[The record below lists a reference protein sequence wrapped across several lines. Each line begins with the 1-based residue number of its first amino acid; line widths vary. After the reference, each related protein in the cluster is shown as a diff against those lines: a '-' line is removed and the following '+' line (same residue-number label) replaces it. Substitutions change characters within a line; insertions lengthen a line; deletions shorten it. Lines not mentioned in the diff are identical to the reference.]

1 MHLEPV
7 QALEAGE
14 SPQALAETIILST
27 KIFAFIVHTN
37 LVQVIVECQSLR
49 ERCRRLEELV
59 LQREQ
64 NEQGKSH
71 SQSRSVSVHVKNGD
85 SASFAE
91 LRQKISE
98 LEGDLREKQHLV
110 EEHARK
116 EQQIEVGGGLCVVC
130 HSYGSNLHCCSHIHY

>member
-1 MHLEPV
+1 MNKV
-7 QALEAGE
+7 KA
-14 SPQALAETIILST
+14 I
-27 KIFAFIVHTN
+27 
-37 LVQVIVECQSLR
+37 
-49 ERCRRLEELV
+49 
-59 LQREQ
+59 
-64 NEQGKSH
+64 

-130 HSYGSNLHCCSHIHY
+130 HSCGSNLRCCSHIHY